1 MADKEN
7 EISSVTESV
16 ETINALAG
24 ERCVFGEAINKYIDL
39 LNSQM
44 DSFPIILNTLAANL
58 SATASH
64 FSKFIED
71 KKIKV
76 EKDDEH
82 KKITYKVPLESGKEF
97 EIIQEELTH
106 SISAFSFI
114 PKNTVVAMVS
124 LYDAYLADL
133 IECAY
138 LVKPELLNA
147 SDKEFS
153 FSDIISYGT
162 IDDLKK
168 HVIEKDVES
177 IIRESHIEQFKILSK
192 KFNVTLAK
200 DLPSLDDFIEI
211 TERRNLFVHTNGKV
225 SSQYLKNCKCRP
237 FDHKDEDV
245 QIGEE
250 LLASPKYVKH
260 CFEILFEI
268 GVKLGQV
275 LWRKI
280 EKDIE
285 KSDELLNDIGYDLL
299 KKGDYS
305 LACTILDFACEPYV
319 KHFNKAYEY
328 VFCVNRALAYY
339 LQGDHAKCKKI
350 INSIDWSGT
359 DQKYQLAHMVLLEQY
374 DDAIE
379 LMKKIGK
386 TEGMRVAYSE
396 WPLFNN
402 FRKETVFKDTY
413 KIIYGE
419 DYQYT
424 ESQRTKWEDIIFE
437 ASKMIEETKEN
448 KTKGRTKKTSG
459 SVKQKKKNVL

>member
-1 MADKEN
+1 MANKKN
-7 EISSVTESV
+7 EISTVVESV
-16 ETINALAG
+16 ETINPVTVG
-24 ERCVFGEAINKYIDL
+24 RCIFGEAINKYINL

-44 DSFPIILNTLAANL
+44 DSFPIILNTLAANVQ
-58 SATASH
+58 ANASL
-64 FSKFIED
+64 FKKFLD
-71 KKIKV
+71 NNNVKV
-76 EKDDEH
+76 EKDDEN
-82 KKITYKVPLESGKEF
+82 KNITYNVPIESGKEF
-97 EIIQEELTH
+97 ERIMEELNH

-138 LVKPELLNA
+138 IVKPEILND
-147 SDKEFS
+147 SKKDFS
-153 FSDIISYGT
+153 FSDIISFNS
-162 IDDLKK
+162 IDELKK

-177 IIRESHIEQFKILSK
+177 IIRESHIEQFNILSK
-192 KFNVTLAK
+192 KFNVTLTK
-200 DLPSLDDFIEI
+200 NLPSFDDFIEI

-225 SSQYLKNCKCRP
+225 SSQYLKICKSRP
-237 FDHKDEDV
+237 FDHKNEDV

-250 LLASPKYVKH
+250 LNATPQYVKH

-285 KSDELLNDIGYDLL
+285 KSDDLLNDIGYELL
-299 KKGDYS
+299 KKGNYS
-305 LACTILDFACEPYV
+305 LACTIMDFACEKYM

-339 LQGDHAKCKKI
+339 LQGNHTKCKEI
-350 INSIDWSGT
+350 INSNDWSGT
-359 DQKYQLAHMVLLEQY
+359 DQKYQLAHRVLLEQY
-374 DDAIE
+374 DDAMEI
-379 LMKKIGK
+379 MKKIGK
-386 TEGMRVAYSE
+386 TEEMRVAYSE

-402 FRKETVFKDTY
+402 FRKESVFKDTY
-413 KIIYGE
+413 KEIYGE

-424 ESQRTKWEDIIFE
+424 ESQRPKWEDIIIE
-437 ASKMIEETKEN
+437 ANKMIEEKRGEKN
-448 KTKGRTKKTSG
+448 KSKKRQTTKKED
-459 SVKQKKKNVL
+459 V